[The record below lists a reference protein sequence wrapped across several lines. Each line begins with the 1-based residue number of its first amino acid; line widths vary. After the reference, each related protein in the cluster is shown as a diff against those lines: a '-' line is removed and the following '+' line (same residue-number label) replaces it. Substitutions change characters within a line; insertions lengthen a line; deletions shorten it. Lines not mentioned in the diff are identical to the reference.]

1 MSDSTPPHRP
11 RPSPVARVSRRYS
24 RTRPAR
30 RHGVFDRDA
39 IHRFRARVR
48 IACVYRSSCVVRR
61 ASCVARRRHDDGGH
75 QSRARDDDEEEES
88 RVTMRGRDRGR
99 ISRPIV
105 SALESIARGMARGA
119 CASRV
124 RGTRTRRRGR
134 CRVVC
139 TRCLARTTRS
149 SGDDDDGDGDA
160 RAATRERSRVAE
172 PSAGWF
178 EREGGRKGEGLEG
191 DGTRGVCSACDWCH
205 HRAYCVCVLCV

>member
-1 MSDSTPPHRP
+1 MSDSTTPIALVRP
-11 RPSPVARVSRRYS
+11 RSPGSRRGIPAHAPRDAMAFSTATRSIASVHGYVSRVCI
-24 RTRPAR
+24 
-30 RHGVFDRDA
+30 G
-39 IHRFRARVR
+39 
-48 IACVYRSSCVVRR
+48 RR
-61 ASCVARRRHDDGGH
+61 ASCVGRRRHDDGGH

-149 SGDDDDGDGDA
+149 NGDDDDGDGDA
-160 RAATRERSRVAE
+160 RAATRERSRGAE

-178 EREGGRKGEGLEG
+178 EREGGREGEGLEG

>member
-1 MSDSTPPHRP
+1 M
-11 RPSPVARVSRRYS
+11 
-24 RTRPAR
+24 
-30 RHGVFDRDA
+30 RH
-39 IHRFRARVR
+39 
-48 IACVYRSSCVVRR
+48 
-61 ASCVARRRHDDGGH
+61 
-75 QSRARDDDEEEES
+75 
-88 RVTMRGRDRGR
+88 
-99 ISRPIV
+99 
-105 SALESIARGMARGA
+105 
-119 CASRV
+119 ASRV

-149 SGDDDDGDGDA
+149 SGDDEDGDGDA

-178 EREGGRKGEGLEG
+178 EREGGREGEGLEG